1 LPLRIQWLM
10 DRACSDGC
18 WIFPWRVQNRKSQS
32 KFIETKRCSGRGAAS
47 TDRCWTLPLAIAAN
61 RKNPA
66 EGEVLHGSLA
76 VENLDK
82 ISSYWPIGTV
92 CVCLL
97 GTSDK
102 STLVT

>member
-1 LPLRIQWLM
+1 M
-10 DRACSDGC
+10 
-18 WIFPWRVQNRKSQS
+18 
-32 KFIETKRCSGRGAAS
+32 
-47 TDRCWTLPLAIAAN
+47 IAAN

-66 EGEVLHGSLA
+66 EAEVLHESRA